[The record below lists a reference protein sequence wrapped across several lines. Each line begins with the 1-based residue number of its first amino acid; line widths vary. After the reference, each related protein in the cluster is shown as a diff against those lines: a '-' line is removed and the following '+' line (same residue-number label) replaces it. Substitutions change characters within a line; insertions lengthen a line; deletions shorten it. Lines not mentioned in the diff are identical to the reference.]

1 MSKKTNILE
10 LFKILSRVFQ
20 EWLKGTVMQIE
31 KVPINDRLRVS
42 NVSWKFHILT
52 IYNFAVISLW
62 NLLFPQKVAYF
73 LPVSIVFFVC
83 K

>member
-42 NVSWKFHILT
+42 NVSWKFNILT